1 MRGGYL
7 VRICVCGGG
16 ERFRAYL
23 SLPKGWELAE
33 TGKVDLAVV
42 LAGELPAGSTCTALL
57 LWEGTALQERW
68 GAQQVISC
76 GFSPRCSL
84 TLASFSPRGAV
95 LSVQRAIPCGDG
107 RCILPQ
113 DIPLPQ
119 EWAGLSAEE
128 QLMLAGAALL
138 LGTME

>member
-57 LWEGTALQERW
+57 LWEGR
-68 GAQQVISC
+68 
-76 GFSPRCSL
+76 RCRS
-84 TLASFSPRGAV
+84 AGGRSRSSAVAFPRGAV
-95 LSVQRAIPCGDG
+95 
-107 RCILPQ
+107 
-113 DIPLPQ
+113 
-119 EWAGLSAEE
+119 
-128 QLMLAGAALL
+128 
-138 LGTME
+138 